1 MTGMERMLR
10 DLGSLKPWFA
20 ETLNRLRSQL
30 TWKDLLIGVGSAVLI
45 ATMVRGFQLQTLP
58 EYKVGDIANAD
69 MRASQDLLYEDKQAT
84 ASLREAARERTPALY
99 VLDVE
104 LIANQEMRIA
114 QAFATARQILSGQ
127 HVPPQGKL
135 ARNMQAR
142 ILLLL
147 RKEIENVIPPE
158 YLPPLLEQRFDP
170 ALEAKI
176 QKILDNALRSGIVAD
191 GEAFRQD
198 LKRGILVREKTS
210 SFEKPLGD
218 SSRVRN
224 LDAAKGYLRQH
235 HLEFAELPA
244 PARAKLLEWLDS
256 FLRPTLMYDA
266 QENENRQ
273 QVAAAR
279 VRPSEIAVKKGKV
292 LVRAGEE
299 VTARAVE
306 DIAALRKLQKPRPIA
321 GQLLGLTIFVAGL
334 LYAVWRYFVYY
345 QKHYRRIRT
354 YGMLVIAVLIFVVTA
369 TRLLTGLVDI
379 VKEGMAG
386 HFLQNS
392 SDLYAVLPFAC
403 AALLATLL
411 IDLNVGLIIS
421 MAVGVLVGLLYGD
434 VYFAIYAFLG
444 GLAACYSVK
453 QYRERAVIFR
463 SGLAV
468 GSVNAFALIGMH
480 LARQE
485 PILDAE
491 SLILLALAIFGGI
504 LASALSA
511 TVLPFL
517 ESSFKITTD
526 IRLLELSNLNSPA
539 LRRLSVEAPGT
550 YHHSLM
556 VGNLAQAAAQAIGAN
571 PLLAQVGAYY
581 HDLGKMLNPE
591 YFTENR
597 RSSDN
602 KHDDLTP
609 AMSCRILAGHIKDGL
624 ELAKAAG
631 IPEAVRDMIP
641 QHHGTRIMTYFY
653 EKAKE
658 QKNSENRE
666 IQEAEFRYPGP
677 KPQSREAAIL
687 MMADSVEAA
696 SRTLSDPSPT
706 EIQGLI
712 DRLVGDVVADNQL
725 DECDITIRE
734 IHTVKESFFKVIRGV
749 YHHRIDYPGYDFKL
763 PQGRV
768 DGTPPPNPA
777 TNEAE
782 GKARETL

>member
-1 MTGMERMLR
+1 
-10 DLGSLKPWFA
+10 
-20 ETLNRLRSQL
+20 
-30 TWKDLLIGVGSAVLI
+30 
-45 ATMVRGFQLQTLP
+45 
-58 EYKVGDIANAD
+58 
-69 MRASQDLLYEDKQAT
+69 
-84 ASLREAARERTPALY
+84 
-99 VLDVE
+99 
-104 LIANQEMRIA
+104 
-114 QAFATARQILSGQ
+114 
-127 HVPPQGKL
+127 
-135 ARNMQAR
+135 
-142 ILLLL
+142 
-147 RKEIENVIPPE
+147 
-158 YLPPLLEQRFDP
+158 
-170 ALEAKI
+170 
-176 QKILDNALRSGIVAD
+176 
-191 GEAFRQD
+191 
-198 LKRGILVREKTS
+198 
-210 SFEKPLGD
+210 
-218 SSRVRN
+218 
-224 LDAAKGYLRQH
+224 
-235 HLEFAELPA
+235 
-244 PARAKLLEWLDS
+244 
-256 FLRPTLMYDA
+256 
-266 QENENRQ
+266 
-273 QVAAAR
+273 
-279 VRPSEIAVKKGKV
+279 
-292 LVRAGEE
+292 
-299 VTARAVE
+299 
-306 DIAALRKLQKPRPIA
+306 
-321 GQLLGLTIFVAGL
+321 
-334 LYAVWRYFVYY
+334 
-345 QKHYRRIRT
+345 
-354 YGMLVIAVLIFVVTA
+354 VIAVLILVVAA

-411 IDLNVGLIIS
+411 VDLNVGLIIS

-468 GSVNAFALIGMH
+468 GSVNAVALIGMH
-480 LARQE
+480 LVRQE
-485 PILDAE
+485 PILDAQ
-491 SLILLALAIFGGI
+491 SLILLALAIFSGI
-504 LASALSA
+504 LASVLSA

-734 IHTVKESFFKVIRGV
+734 IHTVKESFFKVIRGI
-749 YHHRIDYPGYDFKL
+749 YHHRIDYPGYNFKL
-763 PQGRV
+763 PVTSAQGASDRPEF
-768 DGTPPPNPA
+768 DEKLQA
-777 TNEAE
+777 TSDKENLIE
-782 GKARETL
+782 